1 MVDKKALRLK
11 FSQEWEKHYNLEVLK
26 ERGFKR
32 QRCKKCGRYFWAKE
46 ERDYCGDPACIG
58 YQFIGNAPSKLK
70 LGYVETWKRIEDYFV
85 KHGHT
90 SIEPYPTVARWRDDV
105 YFTMA
110 SISDFQPYVV
120 NGELEPIA
128 NPLIIPQ
135 PCIRFPDISNVGVT
149 GRHYTNFV
157 MIGQHAFNN
166 DKTGLFYWKEEALE
180 HDINYLTQAIGIPED
195 ELIFHEDVWAGGGN
209 FGPSMEYFA
218 GGLELGNCVFMQYEE
233 LPDGTARELK
243 TKVIDMG
250 AGLSRLTWI
259 THGTPTSYEVV
270 LGKPVEIIKEAF
282 GNPYVDPE
290 LFLKY
295 SELAGGLNIDE
306 VDDIEAEKTKIAK
319 DLGVDKEE
327 FFNSIEPLQAAY
339 AIADHTLTLL
349 FTVYDGMMPSNSGG
363 GYNLRILARRI
374 FAFED
379 QFGVRLDYA
388 KILEAHMD
396 HLKGLFDKYRD
407 GVDVTAKVLEE
418 ERKKYV
424 KTRDRAKNKV
434 ITLVKKVKAGKKIG
448 EDELVKLYKSD
459 GIPPEYIQEFAKKE
473 HVHIDVPG
481 DFYEKVRE
489 PDVVKHKTTTPK
501 IDVASY
507 PPTEKLYYEV
517 DVLPEFEA
525 TVLGIED
532 DWVILDK
539 TLFYPESGGQAAD
552 RGWLNDVK
560 VTDVQKIGSVII
572 HKVKDPLVFEKDQ
585 KVKGKIDWQRRFR
598 ITRHHTA
605 THLITAAARKILG
618 KHVWQAGSYQDD
630 EKGHIDLTH
639 YKRISQDEL
648 NRIEAQVNEYIRQN
662 KDILIEVIP
671 RNVAEKEY
679 GFTIYQGGAIPSK
692 DIRIV
697 KIPGVDVEAC
707 GGTHHILHKIG
718 EIGYVKLL
726 KRESV
731 RDSVERLFY
740 KAGDRA
746 VVYVQEMEAVARR
759 AAETFSVDMWTL
771 PKTAKRFFTE
781 WKEANK
787 RAEKA
792 ENQLLDVLLKN
803 ERVVE
808 IDFEPKSIPS
818 VKNFAAI
825 LTPKTLIVVG
835 DKSEE
840 VWHKLR
846 EKGVKGGGK
855 KPIFK
860 GQRANITKEKVLEW
874 ISEIGNW

>member
-1 MVDKKALRLK
+1 MVDKKELRLK
-11 FSQEWEKHYNLEVLK
+11 FSQEWEKHYNLNVLK

-32 QRCKKCGRYFWAKE
+32 QQCKKCGRYFWAKE

-58 YQFIGNAPSKLK
+58 YQFIGNPPSKAK
-70 LGYVETWKRIEDYFV
+70 LGYVETWKRIEKYFTDN
-85 KHGHT
+85 GHT
-90 SIEPYPTVARWRDDV
+90 SIEPYPTVARWRDDL
-105 YFTMA
+105 YFTIA
-110 SISDFQPYVV
+110 SINDFQPFVV

-128 NPLIIPQ
+128 NPLVVPQ

-157 MIGQHAFNN
+157 MIGQHAFNS
-166 DKTGLFYWKEEALE
+166 DKTGLFYWKEQALE
-180 HDINYLTQAIGIPED
+180 HDINYLKALGIPEE
-195 ELIFHEDVWAGGGN
+195 ELIFQEDVWAGGGN
-209 FGPSMEYFA
+209 FGPSIEYFA

-233 LPDGTARELK
+233 LPDGTYRELK

-250 AGLSRLTWI
+250 AGLSRLAWI
-259 THGTPTSYEVV
+259 THGTPTSYEIV
-270 LGKPVEIIKEAF
+270 LGKPVDIIKEAF
-282 GNPYVDPE
+282 GNPHVDAD

-295 SELAGGLNIDE
+295 SELAGGLNVDEID
-306 VDDIEAEKTKIAK
+306 DLEAEKQKVADK
-319 DLGVDKEE
+319 LGVDKNE
-327 FFNSIEPLQAAY
+327 FFNSIEPLQASY

-349 FTVYDGMMPSNSGG
+349 FTVFDGMMPSNSGG

-379 QFGVRLDYA
+379 KFGVKLDYG
-388 KILEAHMD
+388 KILEGHMD

-407 GVDVTAKVLEE
+407 GVEVTANVIEE
-418 ERKKYV
+418 ERKKYE
-424 KTRDRAKNKV
+424 KTKQRASNKV
-434 ITLVKKVKAGKKIG
+434 VNIVKKVKAGNDIS
-448 EDELVKLYKSD
+448 EEELVKLYKSD
-459 GIPPEYIQEFAKKE
+459 GIPPEYIKQLAKKE
-473 HVHIDVPG
+473 GIDINVPG
-481 DFYEKVRE
+481 DFYERVRE
-489 PDVVKHKTTTPK
+489 PDKVKHTTTAPK
-501 IDVASY
+501 IDVSKY

-517 DVLPEFEA
+517 GYLEEFEA
-525 TVLGIED
+525 EVIGIENE
-532 DWVILDK
+532 WIILDK
-539 TLFYPESGGQAAD
+539 TLFYPEGGGQATD
-552 RGWLNDVK
+552 LGWLDSVE
-560 VTDVQKIGSVII
+560 VLDVQKIGNVIL
-572 HKVKDPLVFEKDQ
+572 HKVKHPLDFEVGK
-585 KVKGKIDWQRRFR
+585 KIKGKIDWTRRYR

-618 KHVWQAGSYQDD
+618 THVWQAGSYQDD

-639 YKRISQDEL
+639 YKRITQEEL
-648 NRIEAQVNEYIRQN
+648 NKIEAQVNDYIRQN

-746 VVYVQEMEAVARR
+746 VEYVQNLESTVKEAAD
-759 AAETFSVDMWTL
+759 TFSVDLWTL
-771 PKTAKRFFTE
+771 PKTAERFFSE

-792 ENQLLDVLLKN
+792 ENQLLEALLKN
-803 ERVVE
+803 EKIIE
-808 IDFEPKSIPS
+808 IDFEPKSIPPI
-818 VKNFAAI
+818 KDFAVI
-825 LTPKTLIVVG
+825 LTPKTVNVVG
-835 DKSEE
+835 EKSEE
-840 VWHKLR
+840 IWTKLK

-855 KPIFK
+855 KPIFR
-860 GQRANITKEKVLEW
+860 GQRGNLTLEKVKEI
-874 ISEIGNW
+874 IS